1 VPVTVSK
8 ELLLENSKEG
18 VSMEIYKVEY
28 IRYEKGVG
36 VKMFKKEVS
45 KKELIELLKNEM
57 VTVRYAKKIRI

>member
-1 VPVTVSK
+1 
-8 ELLLENSKEG
+8 
-18 VSMEIYKVEY
+18 MEIYKVEY

>member
-1 VPVTVSK
+1 MPVTVSK